1 MTKRVSPAV
10 IGAFVVSALAVLLAA
25 VMVVGSGKLFTRP
38 LLFVCMFS
46 GDLNGL
52 RVGARVTVRGVQVGT
67 VTAIKLGL
75 SPEEG
80 RLKPDVKGLWLP
92 VIVQIDRAQILSRGG
107 TGVQLEKAGFENMLQ
122 RGMRAQ
128 LNLESLLTGLLYI
141 DLDLHPHTPI
151 NLVLE
156 PGGRYREIP
165 TIPTTLESVQKQA
178 AEAFAR
184 FDQIDFKALT
194 ESITAAAGSIKTLT
208 SSPDVTATLDS
219 LRAATASL
227 NLTLVSLRTT
237 INKVNGHVDPLVAS
251 LQRNSTDVEA
261 TLAQTRA
268 TLIGL
273 QAVVDP
279 DAPVAVHLNQALAQL
294 TETLRSISAFT
305 DYLQRNPSA
314 LVRGRYVPD
323 QDRQDR

>member
-1 MTKRVSPAV
+1 MTKRVNPAV
-10 IGAFVVSALAVLLAA
+10 IGAFIVGALALLLAA
-25 VMVVGSGKLFTRP
+25 VMVVGSGTLFRKP

-67 VTAIKLGL
+67 VAAIKLGL

-92 VIVQIDRAQILSRGG
+92 VIVQIDRSQIVSRGG
-107 TGVQLEKAGFENMLQ
+107 TGVALDAEGFEDMLQ

-165 TIPTTLESVQKQA
+165 TIPTTLESVQKHA
-178 AEAFAR
+178 AQAFAR
-184 FDQIDFKALT
+184 FEQIDFKGLADSIAEAADSIRSLT
-194 ESITAAAGSIKTLT
+194 N
-208 SSPDVTATLDS
+208 SPDVTATLRS
-219 LRAATASL
+219 LRAASASL
-227 NLTLVSLRTT
+227 DLTLVALRTT
-237 INKVNGHVDPLVAS
+237 IGKVNGHVDPLVAS
-251 LQRNSTDVEA
+251 LQRNSTDVAA

-268 TLIGL
+268 TLTDL
-273 QAVVDP
+273 QATLDP
-279 DAPVAVHLNQALAQL
+279 DAPLTVHLNQTLNQL
-294 TETLRSISAFT
+294 TETSRSISALS

-314 LVRGRYVPD
+314 LVRGRYIPD
-323 QDRQDR
+323 QDR